1 MRESELSSLGQSPRC
16 QRCSKQSS
24 GRRAGPPRHV
34 SLRGGVEIFTR
45 SLGRKIGS
53 LFLILSLLIGQGAV
67 LPSAIHAENPHWDKI
82 DPDLRDAMAENLS
95 GEFHVCVEMEIDTT
109 GSPDPH
115 GSAKRADAALRLIR
129 EHKGEF
135 ANPLGIIGGACG
147 VLKRGKIIALSTK
160 PSVAYIRLDSLF
172 AVDGTLEAAGDAEL
186 SNVYPELIRADE
198 AWALGYT
205 GTGVT
210 VAVLDSGVAPVN
222 DLTQPTSR
230 LLASVDFVDSGT
242 AHRDPGGHGTHVA
255 GIIAGNGYD
264 SNGALKGVAPDA
276 NIVSVRVINQHGKA
290 TASSIIRGIQWC
302 VDNRETYNIR
312 VMNLSLGG
320 TPSVSYKNDLL
331 AAAIEMAWK
340 AGIVVVTAA
349 GNHGPGSGSIS
360 TPGHDPFNIAVGA
373 IDDKGTPDP
382 SDDDVP
388 YFSARGPTLN
398 GDHKPDI
405 LAPGRRILS
414 LYALNSYLDGALP
427 GRQMLSSLGRPYF
440 RLTGTSMAAP
450 VVSGVVALLLQKNP
464 DLTPDQ
470 VKYILT
476 KTAPN
481 FRGSRDTVGTGVVD
495 AYAALTSDK
504 MGVAN
509 KGIRPADTFARN
521 VYELLYGQELSW
533 KDPNYM
539 GIDWENLAWDNLAW
553 DNLAW
558 DNLAWDNLAWDN
570 LAWDNLAWDNLAWD
584 NLAWDNLAWDNLGW
598 DAGEWDSINEA
609 GVPWETVIELD

>member
-1 MRESELSSLGQSPRC
+1 MSIHL
-16 QRCSKQSS
+16 
-24 GRRAGPPRHV
+24 
-34 SLRGGVEIFTR
+34 
-45 SLGRKIGS
+45 LGRKIGP
-53 LFLILSLLIGQGAV
+53 LFLILSLFIGQGTV
-67 LPSAIHAENPHWDKI
+67 LPAPIHANGVDGDKI
-82 DPDLRDAMAENLS
+82 DDALETAMAENPS
-95 GEFHVCVEMEIDTT
+95 GKFDVIVEMEPAI
-109 GSPDPH
+109 GSPQGPH
-115 GSAKRADAALRLIR
+115 GNANRANAALRLIG
-129 EHKGEF
+129 EHKGVPGNSL
-135 ANPLGIIGGACG
+135 ALVGAASG
-147 VLKRGKIIALSTK
+147 VLPRGKIIALSTK
-160 PSVAYIRLDSLF
+160 PSVAHIYLNAQIEFTD
-172 AVDGTLEAAGDAEL
+172 TGDF
-186 SNVYPELIRADE
+186 SNVYPGLIRADK
-198 AWALGYT
+198 AWELGYT
-205 GTGVT
+205 GAGVT
-210 VAVLDSGVAPVN
+210 VAVLDSGVAPAN

-230 LLASVDFVDSGT
+230 LLASVDFVSGET
-242 AHRDPGGHGTHVA
+242 GHRDPGGHGTHVA

-264 SNGALKGVAPDA
+264 SDGALKGVAPDA

-290 TASSIIRGIQWC
+290 TASSIIRGIQW
-302 VDNRETYNIR
+302 VVENRDTYNIR
-312 VMNLSLGG
+312 IMNLSLGG
-320 TPSVSYKNDLL
+320 TPSTSYKNDIL
-331 AAAIEMAWK
+331 AAAVEMAWK

-388 YFSARGPTLN
+388 YFSARGPTLA

-405 LAPGRRILS
+405 LAPGRKIIS

-427 GRQMLSSLGRPYF
+427 GRLMLSGLGRPYF

-450 VVSGVVALLLQKNP
+450 VVSGVVALLLQKKPN
-464 DLTPDQ
+464 LKPDQ

-476 KTAPN
+476 KTAHN
-481 FRGSRDTVGTGVVD
+481 FSGSRDTVGAGVVD

-509 KGIRPADTFARN
+509 TRIRPSDSLARQM
-521 VYELLYGQELSW
+521 YDLMYGQPLRW
-533 KDPNYM
+533 KDPHYM
-539 GIDWENLAWDNLAW
+539 GIDWDNLAW

-584 NLAWDNLAWDNLGW
+584 NLTWDNLTW
-598 DAGEWDSINEA
+598 DAGEWDSINET